1 MMQELLTKREAVL
14 AELGASPAE
23 SHELLARSEVTAS
36 PHLEELRFPLQD
48 ELFVQSWEHY
58 SDQVQR
64 TGSIAVLADYLVELN
79 FPVSAGMSQDTEY
92 AAATRRGTAL
102 YGMQSASGLR
112 LAAPERGSVV
122 LHPTPAGR
130 IPLLFT
136 SCREDFVSLVQALAC
151 RNEPAEVPASM
162 GACMVRGYNNWAR
175 IDMLWREF
183 QIAGGAR
190 TDWLMEFPKIR
201 TQKHLYQ
208 DSFIILSDGPY
219 SNVKAADLGLEE
231 ERWRSS
237 SFVIRREHE
246 CAHYFARR
254 VFGSPCN
261 SIMDEI
267 IADYWGIVAAQGTF
281 RASWLLRFFG
291 LESFPDYREGGRLQ
305 NYRGKPPLSQGAFIV
320 LQRLVKRAVEN
331 LERFH
336 RSLSPSLAQ
345 DLQPALLGA
354 LCSITAE
361 ELAASDGPE
370 LLTSQYLLWVDATR
384 AETCEGSWPNV
395 KGQQPAMPILKN
407 KECTKL

>member
-1 MMQELLTKREAVL
+1 MQELLTKREAVL

-36 PHLEELRFPLQD
+36 PELEELRFPLQD
-48 ELFVQSWEHY
+48 ESFVLAWELY
-58 SDQVQR
+58 ADQVQR
-64 TGSIAVLADYLVELN
+64 TGSIAVLANYLVELN

-92 AAATRRGTAL
+92 AAATRKGTAL
-102 YGMQSASGLR
+102 TGMQNASGLR
-112 LAAPERGSVV
+112 FAAPERGSVV
-122 LHPTPAGR
+122 LHSTPAGR
-130 IPLLFT
+130 IPLLIT

-151 RNEPAEVPASM
+151 RNEPVEVPASM
-162 GACMVRGYNNWAR
+162 GACMVRGYNDWAR
-175 IDMLWREF
+175 IDMLRREF
-183 QIAGGAR
+183 QIAGGSR
-190 TDWLMEFPKIR
+190 TDWLMEFPKIKA
-201 TQKHLYQ
+201 QKHLYQ
-208 DSFIILSDGPY
+208 DCFIILSDGPY

-231 ERWRSS
+231 EHWRNS

-254 VFGSPCN
+254 IFGSPCT

-281 RASWLLRFFG
+281 HARWLLRFFG

-320 LQRLVKRAVEN
+320 LQQLVKHAVEN

-336 RSLSPSLAQ
+336 RRVSPSLAP
-345 DLQPALLGA
+345 DFQPALLGA

-370 LLTSQYLLWVDATR
+370 LLTSQYLLWAEATR
-384 AETCEGSWPNV
+384 AEAYQCSWTNV
-395 KGQQPAMPILKN
+395 PGQPLAMPIFKN

>member
-23 SHELLARSEVTAS
+23 SQELLARSEVTAS
-36 PHLEELRFPLQD
+36 IQFEELRFPLQD
-48 ELFVQSWEHY
+48 EPFVLPWEHY
-58 SDQVQR
+58 ADQVQR
-64 TGSIAVLADYLVELN
+64 AGSIAVLANYLVELN

-92 AAATRRGTAL
+92 SAATRKGITPT
-102 YGMQSASGLR
+102 GMRNASGLR
-112 LAAPERGSVV
+112 FAAPERGSVV
-122 LHPTPAGR
+122 LHSTPAGR
-130 IPLLFT
+130 IPLLIT

-183 QIAGGAR
+183 QIAGGSR
-190 TDWLMEFPKIR
+190 TEWLMEFPKIKAK
-201 TQKHLYQ
+201 KHLYQ

-231 ERWRSS
+231 KSWRNS

-254 VFGSPCN
+254 IFGSPCN

-267 IADYWGIVAAQGTF
+267 IADYWGIVAAQDTF

-320 LQRLVKRAVEN
+320 LQRLVKYAVEN

-336 RSLSPSLAQ
+336 RRVSPSLVP
-345 DLQPALLGA
+345 DLHPALLGA

-361 ELAASDGPE
+361 EMAGSDGPE
-370 LLTSQYLLWVDATR
+370 LLTSQYLLWVEATR
-384 AETCEGSWPNV
+384 AETSEGSWTNV
-395 KGQQPAMPILKN
+395 PGQQLAIPILKT